1 MCHINAIQYGCG
13 IIRIYIA
20 DKLCL
25 HFESAVL
32 LCPVFQCQ
40 IHGSR
45 AKVTAADTDLNNRS
59 KLFSCCIRDI
69 PIVNLVGEFC
79 DTLLLLL
86 VESTLVHAICDNC
99 IPQLTT
105 GHVMQDQTFLSCID
119 NFAIVKSFKFLCQL
133 RFISQFLQCVKHSII
148 YLLCCIVVNKSL
160 CHRHTVFFNALCAFL
175 SGHCLRKIHTGCLFQ
190 LLIGSKSI
198 QVIPGNHILIP
209 PSIHYTDF

>member
-1 MCHINAIQYGCG
+1 MCNIDRIQNCCR
-13 IIRIYIA
+13 IIRIYVA
-20 DKLCL
+20 DEFCF
-25 HFESAVL
+25 HFEFVVF
-32 LCPVFQCQ
+32 LCPVFKCK
-40 IHGSR
+40 IHCTR
-45 AKVTAADTDLNNRS
+45 TKVTSADTDLNNRG
-59 KLFSCCIRDI
+59 KLFSRSIRDF
-69 PIVNLVGEFC
+69 PIVNLVCEFC

-99 IPQLTT
+99 ITQLTT
-105 GHVMQDQTFLSCID
+105 GHMMQDQTFFSSID
-119 NFAIVKSFKFLCQL
+119 DFATVKSFKFLCQL
-133 RFISQFLQCVKHSII
+133 RFISQFLQCVKYSII